1 MQEFGAYPLGQQ
13 FRYRRANASFTTM
26 TATIK
31 AWGAHNEPPK
41 NRIVTPPPI
50 ILQVA
55 PTMTAGTR
63 PHSFA
68 VSLQL
73 FADHNLL

>member
-1 MQEFGAYPLGQQ
+1 MRPSPQ
-13 FRYRRANASFTTM
+13 M

-31 AWGAHNEPPK
+31 ACGAHNEPPK

-68 VSLQL
+68 VPLQL